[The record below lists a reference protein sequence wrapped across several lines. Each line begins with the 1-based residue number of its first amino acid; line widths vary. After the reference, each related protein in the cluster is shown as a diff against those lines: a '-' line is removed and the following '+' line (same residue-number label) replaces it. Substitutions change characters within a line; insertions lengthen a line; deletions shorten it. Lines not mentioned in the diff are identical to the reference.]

1 MRQGHK
7 WENEVFFF
15 LNYLFKGLVNL
26 KYYNEKNSI
35 TYLELG
41 YDIGIVIA
49 VLEGD
54 LVLIVKALKEGGQSL
69 TSFNPLIE
77 DANLFSKFFT
87 QLLYSY
93 TSREGNNLTH
103 NLARY
108 LINVLECIVQIEDIP
123 PQVYYILYTYITGFS

>member
-54 LVLIVKALKEGGQSL
+54 LVLIVKALKLKFSDPDRSLNRKRERFKVFEVEPRSNRGQTVMMS
-69 TSFNPLIE
+69 
-77 DANLFSKFFT
+77 
-87 QLLYSY
+87 
-93 TSREGNNLTH
+93 
-103 NLARY
+103 
-108 LINVLECIVQIEDIP
+108 
-123 PQVYYILYTYITGFS
+123 